1 MGCSCR
7 SGLCCDVCLKCLYIN
22 LKYIKTRNNRGRGVL
37 LTFSRSALAI
47 HQGNVIRSR
56 SSPDSTFPTTL
67 PIGEPLHRC
76 RPPRT
81 PRGNL
86 SGTHLAAESSSRWYL
101 YLMIIED
108 SYPDQ
113 LRRLSPRSILLKQ
126 LHVISSIAVVAR
138 LICFRHG
145 CPLDVD
151 LTARSVDRVA
161 SYYQPPSVKH

>member
-1 MGCSCR
+1 MECFCK

-22 LKYIKTRNNRGRGVL
+22 LEHIPTRNDRGRGAL
-37 LTFSRSALAI
+37 LTSSHSLAI
-47 HQGNVIRSR
+47 HQGNVIRFR
-56 SSPDSTFPTTL
+56 SPLASTFPTTV
-67 PIGEPLHRC
+67 PIGEPIHRC
-76 RPPRT
+76 RPPCA

-86 SGTHLAAESSSRWYL
+86 PGTHLAAEPSSRWYL

-113 LRRLSPRSILLKQ
+113 FRKLSHRSIPLKQ
-126 LHVISSIAVVAR
+126 LHVTSSTAVVAR

-145 CPLDVD
+145 YPLNVV

-161 SYYQPPSVKH
+161 SHISCSV